1 MFFKILSISHC
12 VHVLFNMIDF
22 YIIIQICP
30 YIVIIIINKKP
41 TFNDHENNYIYDFT
55 KKN

>member
-55 KKN
+55 IKI